1 MTISELHARILS
13 KALENLLKAS
23 NPGTMAYIRC
33 LTSDIVRELVL
44 QRSFQLKDWDIF
56 RVADEIDP
64 DTRTLTADRAVE
76 IRESKSGS
84 TLLLVDTAKAGAG
97 MDGIYSAAREITEK
111 ELFGKAISLAQSEI
125 TKRHNK
131 QTRRFVESA
140 IKTARARNRWISLSP
155 WSEFDFSIRAALHD
169 SHPGAVVQSI
179 GLWPMR
185 IEENDDEDESLP
197 LSSLFVNRL
206 LGPRSSSLTPAA
218 RIEALRLLQPTEQQ
232 LRELEDFL
240 RAATVKPLLEALA
253 GLADKPSLW
262 VNALRVESSAGTI
275 QGLEIVS
282 WRSNTGKILRWSGLT
297 DPQDPEAPPEF
308 VMKPDAET
316 TGDYRKLEVRWKVRP
331 ESLAKGAAE
340 YRVCVKTDMD
350 EDLASLEITHNGKET
365 QKCKFTNDDFTTL
378 SDDALLSAKVEVSVL
393 GNMEIEPQESE
404 EFIIRFGQPPAQVQ
418 GGVGRKYRAFSE
430 AVIDINERE
439 IVDELVSSRM
449 ELPEDAKGFLLLRVP
464 GKGKS
469 FRVYR
474 PPLIREVENQWFQKE
489 GAIGRWRIKV
499 RASGLHAGSV
509 EFIPLDRPDTC
520 EEGIWEKAQRASRR
534 FAERLKTFGGAVGQ
548 VYDDAV
554 ANFEIV
560 KDYLNAWAAV
570 LEFSSPLAAL
580 AHTVEVQSLS
590 GKILGLIVLPTHP
603 LRVAWHAAYDN
614 LVLHACYQQ
623 DMKAAKIREEL
634 KLLDG
639 AMYPAFL
646 PGLDPDTSFV
656 FADTLGFHAVAMVP
670 DHAKEPKA
678 VVAAMAKA
686 LGKGET
692 AESAPTVG
700 RQTAEILGNE
710 IRKYLEC
717 HRFEDQ
723 PGQNRL
729 LHIHALRPGDG
740 LTVARSLGRVLR
752 KEREEPADG
761 NGGSSL
767 PCFVLDLYPSEEQ
780 RGVAGRFITDVCERR
795 RTGSGTLMEE
805 DRWMLE
811 TLPGPGGINFPR
823 LRWARREASNPQTA
837 AHLAA
842 AFDTFDSRVDS
853 CPKADLRLNRPIYAF
868 GLLSFFE
875 RNFHMQPYPYWRSYI
890 PPAVEGE
897 KHPSDRMHTDRIV
910 RMQNAI
916 HKLVVANLGGSD
928 AEYPVLRTE
937 IPYEKADSL
946 KSLHSLCD
954 WVITVDRNAGIEY
967 FDSPRDNQQI
977 YDIYVID
984 CVPEREDL
992 GCMQL
997 ITSTSNLDE
1006 VRILLDQALD
1016 QMGLSRSLRNAR
1028 FLFEHLKALS
1038 GRLAIRLT
1046 GTGPV
1051 RGELIA
1057 LALTYYHCRE
1067 VIPNDKHKVK
1077 YYECWTDLHRG
1088 FFIPADDIRDLLPPA
1103 NAGDS
1108 DGEEDVRPD
1117 LIYVSLPSR
1126 GGLIFRFVE
1135 VKYRR
1140 HLRAARNPVDLEQIR
1155 MQTQSMRKRW
1165 EDWYFEE
1172 SLPAAERAVRRA
1184 KLARVL
1190 RFYVDKARRHYL
1202 EEPLHNRFLQEIDRM
1217 ISEGADY
1224 TITAISQPDRG
1235 YIFCP
1240 EYAGRYASEISPL
1253 DWETRVYLF
1262 GPFLLP
1268 DSSLPLWEPAIE
1280 RDKEETDASDTSEEN
1295 PTAEEN
1301 VPPISEP
1308 LAEENESEFPRLPDP
1323 DQEHPKPCAIELG
1336 SDPLTNSPVCWSP
1349 SLKGNPHLM
1358 VVGLPGMGKTTCL
1371 INICDQLIKQG
1382 IQPIVFS
1389 YHQDIDEKLGK
1400 ILDAIRLVDFNGLGF
1415 NPLQVID
1422 LSQPRGYLDNAG
1434 VIRDIFSAIYPELG
1448 DIQAETIRQ
1457 AVKDSYVEKGWDNPD
1472 RDRFTLET
1480 PAFHR
1485 FYEILRETVKPDRG
1499 LQTLLARL
1507 GELNDYGF
1515 FHTGEPLGNLW
1526 EEKKLTII
1534 RIHTTQNDNLQRA
1547 FASLIF
1553 YGLYKDMFR
1562 RGIQQHLT
1570 HAILFDEAHRA
1581 ARLKLIPT
1589 MAKECRKYG
1598 ITLVLASQEAQDFHV
1613 SLFSAIANY
1622 LVLKLTDQ
1630 DAKALVRNVS
1640 TSDQERALIDR
1651 IKQMDKFKALFFS
1664 EGKKRPA
1671 QVKLKSM

>member
-1 MTISELHARILS
+1 MTISELHARILA
-13 KALENLLKAS
+13 KALEKLLKAS
-23 NPGTMAYIRC
+23 NPGTMAYVRC

-111 ELFGKAISLAQSEI
+111 ELFDKAISLAQSEI

-131 QTRRFVESA
+131 QTRQFVESA
-140 IKTARARNRWISLSP
+140 IKTARAQNRWITLSP
-155 WSEFDFSIRAALHD
+155 WSEFDFSIRAALND
-169 SHPGAVVQSI
+169 SHPGALVHGI

-185 IEENDDEDESLP
+185 IEANDDEDESLK
-197 LSSLFVNRL
+197 LSSSFVNRL

-316 TGDYRKLEVRWKVRP
+316 AGDYSKLEVRWKVRP
-331 ESLAKGAAE
+331 ENLAKGAAE
-340 YRVCVKTDMD
+340 YQVCVKTDMD
-350 EDLASLEITHNGKET
+350 EELASLEIPHNGKET

-378 SDDALLSAKVEVSVL
+378 SEDALLSAKVEISVL
-393 GNMEIEPQESE
+393 GNTEIEPRESE
-404 EFIIRFGQPPAQVQ
+404 EFIVRFGQPPEQVK

-430 AVIDINERE
+430 ALIEIDDRE
-439 IVDELVSSRM
+439 AVTALVSSKT
-449 ELPEDAKGFLLLRVP
+449 ELPEDSKGFLLLRVSS
-464 GKGKS
+464 KGKS

-474 PPLIREVENQWFQKE
+474 PPLIREVENQWFE
-489 GAIGRWRIKV
+489 NDGAIGRSRIKV
-499 RASGLHAGSV
+499 RASGQRAGHV
-509 EFIPLDRPDTC
+509 EFVPLDRPDTC
-520 EEGIWEKAQRASRR
+520 EEGIWERAQRASRQ
-534 FAERLKTFGGAVGQ
+534 FAERLMTFGGAVGQ

-554 ANFEIV
+554 KNFEIV
-560 KDYLNAWAAV
+560 KEYLIAWAVV
-570 LEFSSPLAAL
+570 LETPSPFAAL

-590 GKILGLIVLPTHP
+590 GKTLGLIVLPTHP

-614 LVLHACYQQ
+614 LVLQARYQQ
-623 DMKAAKIREEL
+623 EMKAVKIREEL

-639 AMYPAFL
+639 SMYPAFL
-646 PGLDPDTSFV
+646 PGLEHNNSFV

-686 LGKGET
+686 LGEGES

-752 KEREEPADG
+752 KEREEQPADG
-761 NGGSSL
+761 NGGSTL

-795 RTGSGTLMEE
+795 RTGSGTLAEE

-811 TLPGPGGINFPR
+811 TMPGPGGINFPR
-823 LRWARREASNPQTA
+823 LRWARREASTPQTA

-842 AFDTFDSRVDS
+842 AFDTFDSRVH
-853 CPKADLRLNRPIYAF
+853 PFPEAELRLKRPIYAF

-875 RNFHMQPYPYWRSYI
+875 RDFHMQPYPYWRSYI

-916 HKLVVANLGGSD
+916 HKLVVANLGGSA

-937 IPYEKADSL
+937 IPSEKADSL

-967 FDSPRDNQQI
+967 FDSPRDNQEI

-992 GCMQL
+992 GCLQL

-1006 VRILLDQALD
+1006 VRHLLDGALD

-1067 VIPNDKHKVK
+1067 VIPDDKHKDK

-1108 DGEEDVRPD
+1108 GEEEDIRPD
-1117 LIYVSLPSR
+1117 LIYVSLPNR

-1140 HLRAARNPVDLEQIR
+1140 HLRAARNPADLEQIR
-1155 MQTQSMRKRW
+1155 KQTRSLRERW
-1165 EDWYFEE
+1165 EAWYFEE

-1190 RFYVDKARRHYL
+1190 RFYADKARRHYL
-1202 EEPLHNRFLQEIDRM
+1202 EEPLHNRFIQEIDRM

-1240 EYAGRYASEISPL
+1240 EYAGRYASEISPP
-1253 DWETRVYLF
+1253 DWETRVFLF
-1262 GPFLLP
+1262 GPYHLP
-1268 DSSLPLWEPAIE
+1268 DSSLPPCEPTME
-1280 RDKEETDASDTSEEN
+1280 RDEEEAAVNDTSEEN
-1295 PTAEEN
+1295 PSTEAH
-1301 VPPISEP
+1301 VPPIPMPS
-1308 LAEENESEFPRLPDP
+1308 AERNGREFLRLPDP
-1323 DQEHPKPCAIELG
+1323 DQEQPKPCAIELG
-1336 SDPLTNSPVCWSP
+1336 ADQLSNSPVCWSP
-1349 SLKGNPHLM
+1349 SIKGNPHLM

-1400 ILDAIRLVDFNGLGF
+1400 ILDAIRFVDFNGLGF

-1422 LSQPRGYLDNAG
+1422 PNQPMGHLDNAG
-1434 VIRDIFSAIYPELG
+1434 AIRDIFSAIYPELG
-1448 DIQAETIRQ
+1448 DIQAESIRQ

-1472 RDRFTLET
+1472 RDRSTLNV

-1485 FYEILRETVKPDRG
+1485 FYEILRDTVKPDRG

-1562 RGIQQHLT
+1562 RGIQQRLT

-1589 MAKECRKYG
+1589 MAKEC
-1598 ITLVLASQEAQDFHV
+1598 
-1613 SLFSAIANY
+1613 
-1622 LVLKLTDQ
+1622 
-1630 DAKALVRNVS
+1630 
-1640 TSDQERALIDR
+1640 
-1651 IKQMDKFKALFFS
+1651 
-1664 EGKKRPA
+1664 
-1671 QVKLKSM
+1671 